1 MVAAAAAVTAAAAA
15 AAAAVTAAAVTAAA
29 AATAAARTL
38 HHNIFGWISFQ
49 SHKHMLHPSSHH
61 PLGGQ
66 QHFFIQLQQD
76 QILFLFGTLGE
87 NLYVVIVHGVFG
99 KFMVRYIQE
108 EM

>member
-15 AAAAVTAAAVTAAA
+15 VTAAAVTAAAA

-99 KFMVRYIQE
+99 KFMVRYILE